1 VTETIYFDTCALNRL
16 NDTSSQPR
24 VIDEAEAVIRILD
37 LVATQKLRWVASTI
51 LEFEINRNK
60 DLIRRLNTS
69 ELLKDAAETVS
80 PTPQTMVVAANLTQ
94 SGLARMDALH
104 LSMAQHAKADWLIT
118 TDDRFL
124 KAGNRQRQGQ
134 LPELVNP
141 VEWLQQRHLWLLQRP

>member
-1 VTETIYFDTCALNRL
+1 MTETIYFDTCALNRL

-69 ELLKDAAETVS
+69 ELLKDAAETVR

-134 LPELVNP
+134 LPGLVNP
-141 VEWLQQRHLWLLQRP
+141 VEWLQRRHLWLLQRP